1 MGRKNVIAGIAL
13 LALGLVYGYFALHL
27 PVRAIEGVPGPSFFP
42 ILITLFL
49 VALSAALVWQGVTQ
63 RRTQHAEHADV
74 PEPPLTPRQLAML
87 GIFAAYLAALP
98 VLGFLAAGIPFFAAL
113 VAIYGGLRPI
123 PFVLVA
129 GGIPAGLFFLFR
141 HVFQIPLPR
150 GTVEIFG
157 G

>member
-1 MGRKNVIAGIAL
+1 MGRKNIIAGIAL

-42 ILITLFL
+42 ILLTLFL
-49 VALSAALVWQGVTQ
+49 VTLSIALVWQGMTQ
-63 RRTQHAEHADV
+63 RRTEHADG
-74 PEPPLTPRQLAML
+74 PEPPLTLRQLVML
-87 GIFAAYLAALP
+87 GVFTAYLAALP

-113 VAIYGGLRPI
+113 VTIYGGLRPI

>member
-42 ILITLFL
+42 ILIALFL
-49 VALSAALVWQGVTQ
+49 VALSAALVWQGMTQ
-63 RRTQHAEHADV
+63 RRTEHADV
-74 PEPPLTPRQLAML
+74 PEPPLTLRQLAML
-87 GIFAAYLAALP
+87 GVFTAYLAALP

-113 VAIYGGLRPI
+113 VTVYGGLRPI

-129 GGIPAGLFFLFR
+129 GGIPVGLFFLFR